1 MRLVFLGPPGV
12 GKGTQAERIRAEL
25 DIPHLS
31 AGDMLREAVRRGTE
45 AGRKAR
51 AIMERGEL
59 VPDVLIG
66 EMIAEKLRAL
76 EGTKGFLL
84 DGYPRNTAQV
94 EALDAVL
101 ASLNAR
107 LDKALLL
114 VAPEEEI
121 LRRLTLRRSCP
132 SCGAVY
138 HLAHRPPR
146 SVGVCDACGA
156 RLVQRSDDTEE
167 VVRSRLAVYRRQ
179 TAPIVE
185 IYRRRGILAEVDGIG
200 SADEVAARI
209 RRTLQDAAA

>member
-12 GKGTQAERIRAEL
+12 GKGTQAERIRSEL

-84 DGYPRNTAQV
+84 DGY
-94 EALDAVL
+94 
-101 ASLNAR
+101 
-107 LDKALLL
+107 
-114 VAPEEEI
+114 
-121 LRRLTLRRSCP
+121 
-132 SCGAVY
+132 
-138 HLAHRPPR
+138 
-146 SVGVCDACGA
+146 
-156 RLVQRSDDTEE
+156 
-167 VVRSRLAVYRRQ
+167 RRQ

>member
-45 AGRKAR
+45 GGRKAR

-59 VPDVLIG
+59 VPDALIG

-146 SVGVCDACGA
+146 GVGVCDACGA

-209 RRTLQDAAA
+209 RRALQDAAA